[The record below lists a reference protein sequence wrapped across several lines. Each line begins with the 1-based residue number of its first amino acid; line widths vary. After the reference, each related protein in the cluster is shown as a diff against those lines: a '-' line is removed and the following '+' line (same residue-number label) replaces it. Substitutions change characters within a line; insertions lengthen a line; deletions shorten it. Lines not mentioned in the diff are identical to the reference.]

1 MLSRQGLPI
10 WNPDEIPDDA
20 IDRGAYVLRE
30 SSKDEPDLILIGTR
44 LRGAHLRRGRGPARA
59 GRIGTRVVSAP
70 CLDRFAEQDEDY
82 RESVLPRAVRARVS
96 VEAATPL
103 GWSTWIG
110 EDGEAIGM
118 TTFGSS
124 APQPDL
130 YEHFGFTPEKVARAG
145 ARRGGTDFGPH
156 LKGAAMSVGAGV
168 NERLAA
174 LTAAGTSVWL
184 DQIRR
189 SLITSGELE
198 RLERELSL
206 RGVTSNPAIFEK
218 AILGS
223 TDYDE
228 QIAELAPQGL
238 SAREIYDEIA
248 VLDVQLACDVLRPVW
263 DEADHADG
271 FVSLEVEP
279 AFAHDTDATLKQA
292 HEYWERVE
300 RPNLMIKIPGTE
312 AGVPAIE
319 EAIAAG
325 INVNVTLLFSVESY
339 TAIAEA
345 FIRGMERR
353 REAGESLDVHSVASF
368 FVSRVDTEVDKRLAE
383 SGQEELR
390 GIAAVANARAAYQR
404 FKELFR
410 GEPFAALRDA
420 GAMVQRPLW
429 ASTGV
434 KDPHYPETKYVD
446 SLVAPDTVNTMPMP
460 TLNACAEELEVSG
473 ATADQDPTADLER
486 LEAAGIDMGDV
497 TKTLLREGIEK
508 FVDPFD
514 ALIGGIELARE
525 GIVTG
530 RPKTIKSAL
539 PDDLEPP
546 VIERVQ
552 AAEREN
558 VAKRIWAHD
567 ESLWG
572 GPGVPEIGNRLGWL
586 AISEKMLEHA
596 SDLREFADAARA
608 DGLEHAVLLGMGGSS
623 LGPEVIRR
631 SYGDVPDGMRLHV
644 LDSTDPG
651 AVRDT
656 EQAVDLDKTLFI
668 VSSKS
673 GGTVETLSHMR
684 YFFERTGGDGSRFCA
699 VTDPGSPLVELA
711 REHGFRRVFEN
722 DPNIG
727 GRYSVLS
734 YFGLVPAA
742 LAGVN
747 IEAML
752 HQAQVAE
759 QNCAQFDSAESNSGL
774 WLGCVMGEL
783 AQHGRDK
790 LTYLVSEPVSS
801 FGLWVEQLIAE
812 STGKHG
818 KGILPVAD
826 EPLGPPEVYGDDRV
840 FAYLRNEDEPDE
852 EMDAAVEALGRAGHP
867 TTTGRVVGGA
877 ADLGRIFFVTEF
889 AVAVAGWALGINP
902 FDQPNVQEA
911 KDNTARILEEGLP
924 DVDPGSLEE
933 LLSGAAPPN
942 YIAITAF
949 APPSEEMDAA
959 VTELRVA
966 LRERTK
972 CTTTFGYGPRYLH
985 STGQYHKGGPPNG
998 LFIQL
1003 YQPAGE
1009 DIEIPEAGYSFEHLK
1024 NAQALGDMQTL
1035 RSHGLGVARIE
1046 IDGPEAVR
1054 RLV

>member
-1 MLSRQGLPI
+1 
-10 WNPDEIPDDA
+10 
-20 IDRGAYVLRE
+20 
-30 SSKDEPDLILIGTR
+30 
-44 LRGAHLRRGRGPARA
+44 
-59 GRIGTRVVSAP
+59 
-70 CLDRFAEQDEDY
+70 
-82 RESVLPRAVRARVS
+82 
-96 VEAATPL
+96 
-103 GWSTWIG
+103 
-110 EDGEAIGM
+110 
-118 TTFGSS
+118 
-124 APQPDL
+124 
-130 YEHFGFTPEKVARAG
+130 
-145 ARRGGTDFGPH
+145 
-156 LKGAAMSVGAGV
+156 MSVGAGV

-189 SLITSGELE
+189 SLITGGELE
-198 RLERELSL
+198 RMERELSL

-228 QIAELAPQGL
+228 QIAELAEKGL

-248 VLDVQLACDVLRPVW
+248 ILDVQLACDVLRNVW
-263 DEADHADG
+263 DEARHRDG

-279 AFAHDTDATLKQA
+279 AFAHDTDATLTQA
-292 HEYWERVE
+292 KEYWDRVS

-353 REAGESLDVHSVASF
+353 LEAGESLDVHSVASF
-368 FVSRVDTEVDKRLAE
+368 FVSRVDTEVDKRLAAMGRE
-383 SGQEELR
+383 DLR
-390 GIAAVANARAAYQR
+390 GIAAIANARAAYMR
-404 FKELFR
+404 FKDLFR
-410 GEPFAALRDA
+410 GDRFAALGDA
-420 GAMVQRPLW
+420 GAAVQRPLW

-434 KDPHYPETKYVD
+434 KDPLYPETKYVD
-446 SLVAPDTVNTMPMP
+446 SLVAPDTVNTMPMQ
-460 TLNACAEELEVSG
+460 TLLTSAEELEIEG
-473 ATADQDPTADLER
+473 ATADQDPSADLER
-486 LEAAGIDMGDV
+486 LAEAGIDMGDV

-508 FVDPFD
+508 FMDPFEE
-514 ALIGGIELARE
+514 LIGGIELARE

-530 RPKTIKSAL
+530 RPKTIRSAL
-539 PDDLEPP
+539 PDELEPP
-546 VIERVQ
+546 VIERVRRAQ
-552 AAEREN
+552 EEN
-558 VAKRIWAHD
+558 VAQRIWARD

-586 AISEKMLEHA
+586 AICEKMLEHA
-596 SDLREFADAARA
+596 GELREFAESARA
-608 DGLEHAVLLGMGGSS
+608 DGLEDAVLLGMGGSS

-644 LDSTDPG
+644 LDSTDPE
-651 AVRDT
+651 AVL
-656 EQAVDLDKTLFI
+656 AVERGIDVDKTLFI

-673 GGTVETLSHMR
+673 GGTIETLSHMR
-684 YFFERTGGDGSRFCA
+684 YFFERSGGDGSRFCA
-699 VTDPGSPLVELA
+699 VTDPGSPLAELA
-711 REHGFRRVFEN
+711 RERGFRKVFEN
-722 DPNIG
+722 DPDIG

-747 IEAML
+747 VEAML

-759 QNCAQFDSAESNSGL
+759 QNCAQLDAPESNSGL

-790 LTYLVSEPVSS
+790 LTFAVSEPISS

-812 STGKHG
+812 STGKEG

-826 EPLGPPEVYGDDRV
+826 EPLAEPDLYGDDRV

-852 EMDAAVEALGRAGHP
+852 DMDAKIEALGRAGHP
-867 TTTGRVVGGA
+867 TATLSVAGGA
-877 ADLGRIFFVTEF
+877 ADLGRIFFFAEF
-889 AVAVAGWALGINP
+889 ATAVAGWALGINP

-911 KDNTARILEEGLP
+911 KDNTARILESGLP
-924 DVDPGSLEE
+924 DVDPGSLDA
-933 LLSGAAPPN
+933 LLEKASPPR
-942 YIAITAF
+942 YIAVTAF
-949 APPSEEMDAA
+949 APPSDELDAA
-959 VTELRVA
+959 VTELREK
-966 LRERTK
+966 LRQRTR

-985 STGQYHKGGPPNG
+985 STGQYHKGGPSDG

-1003 YQPAGE
+1003 YQPGQD

-1035 RSHGLGVARIE
+1035 RSHGLDVVRVE
-1046 IDGPEAVR
+1046 IDGPDAVR
-1054 RLV
+1054 RLI

>member
-1 MLSRQGLPI
+1 
-10 WNPDEIPDDA
+10 
-20 IDRGAYVLRE
+20 
-30 SSKDEPDLILIGTR
+30 
-44 LRGAHLRRGRGPARA
+44 
-59 GRIGTRVVSAP
+59 
-70 CLDRFAEQDEDY
+70 
-82 RESVLPRAVRARVS
+82 
-96 VEAATPL
+96 
-103 GWSTWIG
+103 
-110 EDGEAIGM
+110 
-118 TTFGSS
+118 
-124 APQPDL
+124 
-130 YEHFGFTPEKVARAG
+130 
-145 ARRGGTDFGPH
+145 
-156 LKGAAMSVGAGV
+156 MSVGAGV

-174 LTAAGTSVWL
+174 FTAAGTSVWL

-189 SLITSGELE
+189 SLITCGELE

-228 QIAELAPQGL
+228 QIAELAEKGM

-248 VLDVQLACDVLRPVW
+248 ILDVQLACDVLRRVW
-263 DEADHADG
+263 DETDHGDG

-279 AFAHDTDATLKQA
+279 AFAHDTDATLEQA
-292 HEYWERVE
+292 HEYWKRVD

-339 TAIAEA
+339 SAIAEA
-345 FIRGMERR
+345 FVRGMERR
-353 REAGESLDVHSVASF
+353 LEAGESVDVHSVASF
-368 FVSRVDTEVDKRLAE
+368 FVSRVDTEVDKRLAK
-383 SGQEELR
+383 SGHEELR

-404 FKELFR
+404 FNEIFR
-410 GEPFAALRDA
+410 GERFAALRDA
-420 GAMVQRPLW
+420 GAPVQRPLW

-434 KDPHYPETKYVD
+434 KDPLYPETKYVD
-446 SLVAPDTVNTMPMP
+446 SLVGPDTVNTMPMP
-460 TLNACAEELEVSG
+460 TLLACAEKLEVTG
-473 ATADQDPTADLER
+473 PTANQDPTEDLER
-486 LEAAGIDMGDV
+486 LASAGIDMGDV

-508 FVDPFD
+508 FMDPFD

-525 GIVTG
+525 GIVTD

-539 PDDLEPP
+539 PDELEPP

-552 AAEREN
+552 TAQREN
-558 VAKRIWAHD
+558 VAERIWARD

-572 GPGVPEIGNRLGWL
+572 GPGVPEIADRLGWL
-586 AISEKMLEHA
+586 TISEKMLEHA
-596 SDLREFADAARA
+596 SELREFAESAKA

-631 SYGDVPDGMRLHV
+631 SYGEVPGGMSLHV

-651 AVRDT
+651 AIRDV
-656 EQAVDLDKTLFI
+656 ERQIDLDKTLFI

-673 GGTVETLSHMR
+673 GGTIETLSHMR
-684 YFFERTGGDGSRFCA
+684 YFYERTGGDGSHFCA
-699 VTDPGSPLVELA
+699 VTDPGSPLGELA
-711 REHGFRRVFEN
+711 RERGFRRVFEN
-722 DPNIG
+722 DPEIG

-742 LAGVN
+742 CAGVN
-747 IEAML
+747 IEGML

-759 QNCAQFDSAESNSGL
+759 QNCAQFDSPQSNSGL

-783 AQHGRDK
+783 AHHGRDK
-790 LTYLVSEPVSS
+790 LTYVVSEPISS

-840 FAYLRNEDEPDE
+840 FAYLRNEDEPDAE
-852 EMDAAVEALGRAGHP
+852 LDAAIEALGRAGHP
-867 TTTGRVVGGA
+867 TTTGRVIGGA
-877 ADLGRIFFVTEF
+877 ADLGRIFLFAEF
-889 AVAVAGWALGINP
+889 ATAVAGWTLGINP

-911 KDNTARILEEGLP
+911 KDNTARILKEGLP
-924 DVDPGSLEE
+924 ELEPGSLDE
-933 LLSGAAPPN
+933 LLAAAAPPK
-942 YIAITAF
+942 YIAILGYVT
-949 APPSEEMDAA
+949 PSDEFDAA
-959 VTELRVA
+959 VADLRTK
-966 LRERTK
+966 LRESTR
-972 CTTTFGYGPRYLH
+972 CATTFGYGPRYLH
-985 STGQYHKGGPPNG
+985 STGQYHKGGPSNG

-1003 YQPAGE
+1003 YQSAEE
-1009 DIEIPEAGYSFEHLK
+1009 DIEIPEAGHSFEYLK
-1024 NAQALGDMQTL
+1024 SAQAVGDMQTL
-1035 RSHGLGVARIE
+1035 RAHGLDVVRIDV
-1046 IDGPEAVR
+1046 DGPDALR
-1054 RLV
+1054 GLV

>member
-1 MLSRQGLPI
+1 MSLGADGSASRRTG
-10 WNPDEIPDDA
+10 
-20 IDRGAYVLRE
+20 
-30 SSKDEPDLILIGTR
+30 
-44 LRGAHLRRGRGPARA
+44 HGPALA
-59 GRIGTRVVSAP
+59 
-70 CLDRFAEQDEDY
+70 Q
-82 RESVLPRAVRARVS
+82 
-96 VEAATPL
+96 
-103 GWSTWIG
+103 
-110 EDGEAIGM
+110 
-118 TTFGSS
+118 
-124 APQPDL
+124 
-130 YEHFGFTPEKVARAG
+130 
-145 ARRGGTDFGPH
+145 
-156 LKGAAMSVGAGV
+156 

-189 SLITSGELE
+189 SLITSGEIE

-228 QIAELAPQGL
+228 QIAELAEKGMD
-238 SAREIYDEIA
+238 AREIYDEVAI
-248 VLDVQLACDVLRPVW
+248 LDVQLACDVLHGVW
-263 DEADHADG
+263 EEADGADG

-279 AFAHDTDATLKQA
+279 GFAHDTEATVQQA
-292 HEYWERVE
+292 REYWERVD

-319 EAIAAG
+319 ETIAAG

-339 TAIAEA
+339 SAIAEA
-345 FIRGMERR
+345 YIRGMERR
-353 REAGESLDVHSVASF
+353 HEAGEALDMHSVASF
-368 FVSRVDTEVDKRLAE
+368 FVSRVDTEVDKRLADLGKE
-383 SGQEELR
+383 DLR
-390 GIAAVANARAAYQR
+390 GIAAIANARAAYQR
-404 FKELFR
+404 FEQIFH
-410 GEPFAALRDA
+410 GERFAALLDA
-420 GAMVQRPLW
+420 GAPVQRPLW

-434 KDPHYPETKYVD
+434 KDPLYPEIKYVD
-446 SLVAPDTVNTMPMP
+446 SLVAPETVNTMPMP
-460 TLNACAEELEVSG
+460 TLLACAEELEVSG
-473 ATADQDPTADLER
+473 ATADQDPTEDLER
-486 LEAAGIDMGDV
+486 LAAAGIDMADV
-497 TKTLLREGIEK
+497 TAQLLREGIEK
-508 FVDPFD
+508 FMDPFD
-514 ALIGGIELARE
+514 ALIGGIELTRE

-530 RPKTIKSAL
+530 RPKTLKSTL
-539 PDDLEPP
+539 PDELEPP
-546 VIERVQ
+546 VIERVRRAHAQ
-552 AAEREN
+552 D
-558 VAKRIWAHD
+558 VAKRVWAHD

-572 GPGVPEIGNRLGWL
+572 GPGVAEIGNRLGWL
-586 AISEKMLEHA
+586 TISEKMLEHA
-596 SDLREFADAARA
+596 SELHEFAESARA

-631 SYGDVPDGMRLHV
+631 SYGEVPGGMRLHV

-651 AVRDT
+651 AVRDV
-656 EQAVDLDKTLFI
+656 ERQIELDKTLFV

-673 GGTVETLSHMR
+673 GGTIETLSHMR
-684 YFFERTGGDGSRFCA
+684 YFFERSGGDGSRFCA
-699 VTDPGSPLVELA
+699 VTDPGSPLAALA
-711 REHGFRRVFEN
+711 RERGFRHVFEN
-722 DPNIG
+722 DPDIG

-747 IEAML
+747 IEGML

-759 QNCAQFDSAESNSGL
+759 QNCAQFDSPESNSGV

-790 LTYLVSEPVSS
+790 LTYVVSEPISS
-801 FGLWVEQLIAE
+801 FGLWVEQLLAE

-840 FAYLRNEDEPDE
+840 FAYLRNEDEPDAE
-852 EMDAAVEALGRAGHP
+852 LDAAVEALGRAGHP
-867 TTTGRVVGGA
+867 TTTGRVIGGA

-889 AVAVAGWALGINP
+889 ATAVAGWALGINP

-924 DVDPGSLEE
+924 ELDSGSLDD
-933 LLSGAAPPN
+933 LLARAAPPK
-942 YIAITAF
+942 YIAILGYVT
-949 APPSEEMDAA
+949 PSDEFDAA
-959 VTELRVA
+959 VADLRVA
-966 LRERTK
+966 LRDRTK

-985 STGQYHKGGPPNG
+985 STGQYHKGGPANG

-1003 YQPAGE
+1003 YQPAEE

-1024 NAQALGDMQTL
+1024 HAQALGDMQTL
-1035 RSHGLGVARIE
+1035 RSHGLEVVRIE
-1046 IDGPEAVR
+1046 IEGPDALR
-1054 RLV
+1054 GLV

>member
-1 MLSRQGLPI
+1 
-10 WNPDEIPDDA
+10 
-20 IDRGAYVLRE
+20 V
-30 SSKDEPDLILIGTR
+30 
-44 LRGAHLRRGRGPARA
+44 
-59 GRIGTRVVSAP
+59 
-70 CLDRFAEQDEDY
+70 
-82 RESVLPRAVRARVS
+82 
-96 VEAATPL
+96 
-103 GWSTWIG
+103 
-110 EDGEAIGM
+110 
-118 TTFGSS
+118 
-124 APQPDL
+124 
-130 YEHFGFTPEKVARAG
+130 
-145 ARRGGTDFGPH
+145 
-156 LKGAAMSVGAGV
+156 SVGAGV

-228 QIAELAPQGL
+228 QIAELAEKGMN
-238 SAREIYDEIA
+238 AREIYDEIA
-248 VLDVQLACDVLRPVW
+248 ILDVQLACDVLRRVW
-263 DEADHADG
+263 DEADHGDG

-279 AFAHDTDATLKQA
+279 GFAHDTEATIQQA
-292 HEYWERVE
+292 REYWERVD

-319 EAIAAG
+319 ETIAAG

-339 TAIAEA
+339 SAIAEA
-345 FIRGMERR
+345 YIRGMERR
-353 REAGESLDVHSVASF
+353 HEAGESLDVHSVASF

-383 SGQEELR
+383 LGREDLR
-390 GIAAVANARAAYQR
+390 GIAAIANARAAYQR
-404 FKELFR
+404 FKEIFHGQR
-410 GEPFAALRDA
+410 FAALRDA
-420 GAMVQRPLW
+420 GAPVQRPLW

-434 KDPHYPETKYVD
+434 KDPLYPETKYVD

-460 TLNACAEELEVSG
+460 TLLSCAEELEVSG
-473 ATADQDPTADLER
+473 ATADQDPTEELER
-486 LEAAGIDMGDV
+486 LAAADIDMADV
-497 TKTLLREGIEK
+497 TAKLLREGIEK
-508 FVDPFD
+508 FMDPFD
-514 ALIGGIELARE
+514 ALIAGIELTRE
-525 GIVTG
+525 GIVTE
-530 RPKTIKSAL
+530 RPKTLKSTL
-539 PDDLEPP
+539 PDELEPP

-552 AAEREN
+552 RAQREHVAEH
-558 VAKRIWAHD
+558 VWARD

-572 GPGVPEIGNRLGWL
+572 GPGVPEIADRLGWL
-586 AISEKMLEHA
+586 TISEKMLEHA
-596 SDLREFADAARA
+596 GELREFAEAAMA
-608 DGLEHAVLLGMGGSS
+608 DGLEYAVLLGMGGSS

-631 SYGDVPDGMRLHV
+631 SYGEVPGGMRLHV

-651 AVRDT
+651 AVRDI
-656 EQAVDLDKTLFI
+656 ERQVELDKTLFI

-673 GGTVETLSHMR
+673 GGTIETLSHMR
-684 YFFERTGGDGSRFCA
+684 YFYERSGGDGSRFCA
-699 VTDPGSPLVELA
+699 VTDPGSPLAELA
-711 REHGFRRVFEN
+711 RERGFRRVFEN
-722 DPNIG
+722 DPEIG

-734 YFGLVPAA
+734 YFGLVPAVC
-742 LAGVN
+742 AGVN
-747 IEAML
+747 IEGML

-759 QNCAQFDSAESNSGL
+759 QNCAQFDSPESNSGL
-774 WLGCVMGEL
+774 WLGCVIGEL
-783 AQHGRDK
+783 AQQGRDK
-790 LTYLVSEPVSS
+790 LTYVVGEPVSS

-840 FAYLRNEDEPDE
+840 FAYLRNEDEPDAE
-852 EMDAAVEALGRAGHP
+852 LDAAIEALGRAGHP
-867 TTTGRVVGGA
+867 TTTGRVIGGA

-889 AVAVAGWALGINP
+889 ATAVAGWALGINP

-911 KDNTARILEEGLP
+911 KDNTASILEEGLP
-924 DVDPGSLEE
+924 EVDAGSLDE
-933 LLSGAAPPN
+933 LLAGAAPPK
-942 YIAITAF
+942 YIAILGYVT
-949 APPSEEMDAA
+949 PSDEFDAA
-959 VTELRVA
+959 VADLRVA

-1003 YQPAGE
+1003 YQPAQE

-1035 RSHGLGVARIE
+1035 RAHGLEVVRVE
-1046 IDGPEAVR
+1046 VDGADAVR
-1054 RLV
+1054 RLI